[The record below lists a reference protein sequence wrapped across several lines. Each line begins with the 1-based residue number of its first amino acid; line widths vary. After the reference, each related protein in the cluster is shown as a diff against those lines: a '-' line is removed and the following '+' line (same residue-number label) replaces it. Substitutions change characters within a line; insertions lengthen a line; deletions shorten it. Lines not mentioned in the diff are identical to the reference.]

1 MPIVTEAEF
10 KILKASV
17 DDNAMLVK
25 QLTRENAMLRKQ
37 LDEALTIIEE
47 SEENE

>member
-1 MPIVTEAEF
+1 MPTFTEAEY
-10 KILKASV
+10 KILKASI

-47 SEENE
+47 SEENA